1 MNDKAFAGVIVQS
14 SFDAAVLTHNP
25 DAVLVVDPHGIVLHW
40 NPAAESLFGFDAADA
55 IGSKLSELTMNEGRE
70 AEYKRMLRTADEA
83 GLCIDESV
91 RRRKDGSLL
100 HINSSTKPIRNAHGV
115 LEYFVIVQRD
125 VTSLKVERETKHIEA
140 KYRDLLE
147 FTPDAILIV
156 NVTGRIVL
164 ANAQSQQVFGY
175 DRLELIG
182 QRVETLL
189 PGRYQHGH
197 VAHRSSFFEHPRT
210 RTMGAG
216 LELFGQR
223 KNGSEFP
230 VEISLSPLETEE
242 GLMVMCA
249 VRDITDR
256 QEARRTSDRK
266 FRDLL
271 ESAPDAMVIVNENGL
286 IVLINT
292 QTVRLFGW
300 KHDELL
306 GKPVETLVPQRFRRA
321 HPAHRSGFFAQPKVR
336 QMGAGLELYG
346 LRKDDSEFPVEIS
359 LSPIQTE
366 EGLLIASTIRDAT
379 ERKRTEQVLQEANRL
394 KSEFLANMS
403 HELRTPLN
411 GILGFSELLVDQRF
425 GALNDKQR
433 EYIQD
438 IHECG
443 KHLLQLINDVLDLS
457 KVEAGKMDVYTEV
470 FDPKIAIAAVMGIV
484 TPLARKKQVRL
495 NPATVQGIES
505 VTLDAQKFKQI
516 LFNLLSNAVK
526 FTDASGQIF
535 VSLESD
541 GANRIRLIVRDTGI
555 GIASAE
561 LPRLFEAFR
570 QLDSSLSRRHE
581 GTGLGLTLTRKL
593 IELQGGHIEVE
604 SVQGEGSTF
613 KVFLPQVLSAT
624 PS

>member
-1 MNDKAFAGVIVQS
+1 MQS

-25 DAVLVVDPHGIVLHW
+25 DAVLVVDPSGVVLHW
-40 NPAAESLFGFDAADA
+40 NSGAESMFGFDAAEA
-55 IGSKLSELTMNEGRE
+55 IGSMLTELMMPEGHDEEFRHT
-70 AEYKRMLRTADEA
+70 LRAADAA
-83 GLCIDESV
+83 GLCVDESV

-100 HINSSTKPIRNAHGV
+100 HVNSSTKPVRNAEGA
-115 LEYFVIVQRD
+115 LEYFVLIQRD
-125 VTSLKVERETKHIEA
+125 VTTLKVERETKHIEA

-164 ANAQSQQVFGY
+164 ANAQCQKVFDY
-175 DRLELIG
+175 ARSELIG
-182 QRVETLL
+182 QRIEILL
-189 PGRYQHGH
+189 PGRYQQGH
-197 VAHRSSFFEHPRT
+197 VGHRSAFFEHPRT

-223 KNGSEFP
+223 KSGSEFP

-256 QEARRTSDRK
+256 QEARRKSDRK

-271 ESAPDAMVIVNENGL
+271 ESAPDAMVIVNESGQ

-300 KHDELL
+300 KHEELL

-321 HPAHRSGFFAQPKVR
+321 HPAHRSSFFTQPKVR

-379 ERKRTEQVLQEANRL
+379 DRKRTEQVLQEANRL

-425 GALNDKQR
+425 GPLNDKQR
-433 EYIQD
+433 EYIRD

-457 KVEAGKMDVYTEV
+457 KVEAGKMEVYPEV
-470 FDPKIAIAAVMGIV
+470 FDPKAAIAAVVSIV
-484 TPLARKKQVRL
+484 APLARKKQVRL
-495 NPATVQGIES
+495 HPPVVQGIES

-535 VSLESD
+535 VQLESED
-541 GANRIRLIVRDTGI
+541 PERVRLIVRDTGI
-555 GIASAE
+555 GIAPAD

-570 QLDSSLSRRHE
+570 QLDSSLTRRHE

-593 IELQGGHIEVE
+593 VALQGGHIEVQ
-604 SVQGEGSTF
+604 SVQGTGSTF
-613 KVFLPQVLSAT
+613 TVSLPKVFSSTTARD
-624 PS
+624 